1 MTMTEI
7 RKEFRNNRNFAKFI
21 NDDLCKYY
29 DAMLRAFETLYREG
43 YIVEFDNDF
52 LKFVNGYQ
60 INSGNYETLHV
71 NQTLDLHSIAADKK
85 TVKDMMIT
93 FLN

>member
-7 RKEFRNNRNFAKFI
+7 RKAFKDRRNFAKTFK
-21 NDDLCKYY
+21 NGLDDYY
-29 DAMLRAFETLYREG
+29 KITLETFENLYKFG
-43 YIVEFDNDF
+43 YITTFDNDF
-52 LKFVNGYQ
+52 LKFANGYQ
-60 INSGNYETLHV
+60 INSGNYETLHI
-71 NQTLDLHSIAADKK
+71 NQTLDLHSIAADKR